1 MKLKKWLAASAICAL
16 ALAVGAC
23 GGKKTQKAAD
33 DWKPTKDIKVI
44 VAYKAGSGTDTGARV
59 LCKDAE
65 KFVGKTLVIENK
77 PGADGKIG
85 WTELSKAKTRR
96 LHHRLHQPAHLH
108 HPGSGQECFL

>member
-85 WTELSKAKTRR
+85 WTELSKAKPDGYTIEIGRASCR
-96 LHHRLHQPAHLH
+96 ERV
-108 HPGSGQECFL
+108 

>member
-23 GGKKTQKAAD
+23 GGKKAQKASGE
-33 DWKPTKDIKVI
+33 WKPNKDIKVI

-65 KFVGKTLVIENK
+65 KFVGKTLIIETNPALTERSAGRNCQK
-77 PGADGKIG
+77 PNRTA
-85 WTELSKAKTRR
+85 TPSASSTC
-96 LHHRLHQPAHLH
+96 P
-108 HPGSGQECFL
+108 PTPPCSGQECFLR